1 MSEVKNKIEEEVKQ
15 GKAIKNIINDLDNDE
30 MQELVIEDLGIN
42 REIFGICP
50 KFLDVLSDAL
60 GAIARGDAEQRNVG
74 INFIESMER
83 IKVIKPGATLE
94 IKDIYYNFKES
105 KIRKVINSDSISD
118 EQVTKAL
125 DKIVVNVPKGKDLTK
140 EEVTAQILE
149 QMTEQKIDID
159 DKTLSY
165 LVEYVWETYKEIQE
179 SVESESKDNQEE
191 NSNV

>member
-15 GKAIKNIINDLDNDE
+15 GKAIKNIINNLDNDE
-30 MQELVIEDLGIN
+30 MEELVIEDLGIN

-83 IKVIKPGATLE
+83 IKVIKPGASLE

-105 KIRKVINSDSISD
+105 KIRKVINCDSTSDKQAPKSFNNFAVSIP
-118 EQVTKAL
+118 QAK
-125 DKIVVNVPKGKDLTK
+125 NLTK
-140 EEVTAQILE
+140 EEVTVLILE

-165 LVEYVWETYKEIQE
+165 IIESVWGEYKEIQE
-179 SVESESKDNQEE
+179 SAESESKDNQEG

>member
-1 MSEVKNKIEEEVKQ
+1 MSEVKNKVKEEVKQ
-15 GKAIKNIINDLDNDE
+15 GKAIKSIISDLDNDE

-42 REIFGICP
+42 KEIFEICP
-50 KFLDVLSDAL
+50 NFLDKLSDAL

-74 INFIESMER
+74 MNFIESMER

-105 KIRKVINSDSISD
+105 KIRKVINSDS
-118 EQVTKAL
+118 KAL
-125 DKIVVNVPKGKDLTK
+125 DKIVVDVPKGKDLTK
-140 EEVTAQILE
+140 EEVTVLILE

-159 DKTLSY
+159 DETLSY
-165 LVEYVWETYKEIQE
+165 LVESVWEAYKEIQE